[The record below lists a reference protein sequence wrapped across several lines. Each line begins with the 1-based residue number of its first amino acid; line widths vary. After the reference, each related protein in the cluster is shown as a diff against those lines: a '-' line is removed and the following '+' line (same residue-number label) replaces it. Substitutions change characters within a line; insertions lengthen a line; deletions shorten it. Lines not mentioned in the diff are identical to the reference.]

1 MLVVVL
7 RVLRISAMT
16 SLVANIIIVI
26 TGGAVRLTGSG
37 LGCPTWPRCTDES
50 YTSTAAMGI
59 NGAIEFGNRVLSIL
73 LGIIA
78 LATVVAA
85 YRQSVKRADARALSL
100 AILAGVGLQGLIGG
114 ITVRTGLNPWI
125 VGVHFIISTGLITL
139 CYALWRRTDA
149 DVSAATGAARPPAT
163 ATDRGLGLLAWAVTA
178 VSFAVITIGVLVTGS
193 GPHSGDEAAG
203 RNGFDPVLISQL
215 HVDAVFLMLGLTL
228 AGWLTLRAFG
238 RHTAAR
244 AALILLA
251 VLLGQGLIG
260 FVQYFTHLPII
271 LVGAHMAGAC
281 LVWVAT
287 LRLHWTL
294 RRPTD
299 VDGGAGRDVGPAGS
313 ASIDGNTAGDPA
325 LVTIR

>member
-16 SLVANIIIVI
+16 SLVANIVIVI

-59 NGAIEFGNRVLSIL
+59 NGAIEFGNRLLSVA
-73 LGIIA
+73 LGFIA
-78 LATVVAA
+78 LATVIIA
-85 YRQSVKRADARALSL
+85 YRQTVKRADARALSL
-100 AILAGVGLQGLIGG
+100 GILAGVGLQGLIGG

-139 CYALWRRTDA
+139 CYALWRSADA
-149 DVSAATGAARPPAT
+149 EAAGTARRPVT
-163 ATDRGLGLLAWAVTA
+163 ATDRGLRLLGWAVTG

-193 GPHSGDEAAG
+193 GPHSGDETAG
-203 RNGFDPVLISQL
+203 RNGFDPILISQL
-215 HVDAVFLMLGLTL
+215 HVDAVFLVLGLTL
-228 AGWLTLRAFG
+228 AGWVTLRAFG
-238 RHTAAR
+238 RRTAAN

-260 FVQYFTHLPII
+260 FVQYFTNLPII

-287 LRLHWTL
+287 LGLHWAL
-294 RRPTD
+294 RPATD
-299 VDGGAGRDVGPAGS
+299 TVTSDIAPAES
-313 ASIDGNTAGDPA
+313 TSIDGSATSDPA
-325 LVTIR
+325 LVTVR

>member
-1 MLVVVL
+1 MLVIVL

-59 NGAIEFGNRVLSIL
+59 NGAIEFGNRLLSIA
-73 LGIIA
+73 LGFIA
-78 LATVVAA
+78 LATVIAA
-85 YRQSVKRADARALSL
+85 YRQTVKRADARALSL
-100 AILAGVGLQGLIGG
+100 AILAGVGLQGVIGG

-139 CYALWRRTDA
+139 CYALWRGTDA
-149 DVSAATGAARPPAT
+149 DVAAGPAARPPAT
-163 ATDRGLGLLAWAVTA
+163 AADRGLGLLGWAVTGA
-178 VSFAVITIGVLVTGS
+178 SFAVITIGVLVTGS
-193 GPHSGDEAAG
+193 GPHSGDETAG
-203 RNGFDPVLISQL
+203 RNGFDPILISQL
-215 HVDAVFLMLGLTL
+215 HVDAVFLVLGLTV

-238 RHTAAR
+238 RLAAAR

-287 LRLHWTL
+287 LGLHWAL
-294 RRPTD
+294 RRPATD
-299 VDGGAGRDVGPAGS
+299 TATSDIAPAES
-313 ASIDGNTAGDPA
+313 TSIDGSATSDPA
-325 LVTIR
+325 LVTVR